1 MASLIR
7 DLITVLEEEEEV
19 YEYLL
24 PITREKK
31 QVIIK
36 NDLQSLQD
44 ITAQEQKAVEIITV
58 LERRREEVIVNI
70 GTVLGMDSNTLK
82 ISDIIP
88 VLEKQPKEQKELKEI
103 HGKLKSTVSELKRL
117 NDINRVLM
125 EQSLEMIAFD
135 LNVIQSMKS
144 MPVTN
149 NYDRRARQ
157 QFADSSYQ
165 NSQGVFDAKQ

>member
-7 DLITVLEEEEEV
+7 DLITVLTEEEEI

-36 NDLQSLQD
+36 NDLQSLRN
-44 ITAQEQKAVEIITV
+44 ITVEEQKAVEILNV

-70 GTVLGMDSNTLK
+70 GTVLGMDANTMK
-82 ISDIIP
+82 ISNVISILD
-88 VLEKQPKEQKELKEI
+88 KQPEEQKELKEV
-103 HGKLKSTVSELKRL
+103 HGKLKATVGELKRL
-117 NDINRVLM
+117 NDLNRVLM

-135 LNVIQSMKS
+135 LNVLQSMKGVPLS
-144 MPVTN
+144 N
-149 NYDRRARQ
+149 NYNKKARQ
-157 QFADSSYQ
+157 QFDNGSFSK
-165 NSQGVFDAKQ
+165 GVFDAKQ